1 MKTKSRVQPSRRDIS
16 DHSPLSCLN
25 ALIVASVFGVSSL
38 AAFTKDGKNYL
49 TDGSIND
56 INAALSASADGDT
69 VRVPAGNFTWGD
81 GGSVIWITK
90 RVTLAGAG
98 QGSTNIQ
105 ISSTA
110 GTYGNGT
117 IRILG
122 AGTVRDMTIRGA
134 TGARTVF
141 STSGPSGW
149 RITAI
154 TYLGVAGEGYFCY
167 GGENYGVID
176 SCNITGGGGSSELI
190 FTRGPTNSWQTPS
203 SLGTT
208 DAVYIEDCVFD
219 GPGYV
224 SDFNSNARGV
234 VRFCTIKGNMKVDG
248 HGVATNT
255 PARGV
260 RHMEVYRNRW
270 TILFAYWT
278 PVELRGGTGH
288 IFDNQVTQV
297 NWSQAWFRVR
307 EYGVLGKFPPF
318 NWTLQTP
325 VNYPILDQ
333 VGTGQDPR
341 VGGSE
346 PMYLWNN
353 IDRDGKDWQI
363 TWDGIQP
370 DCITLYR
377 VQTGDPNATFT
388 MDDIIKKDRDYFKH
402 TVGATFNG
410 SSGIGRGTKAQMLAI
425 QASVRGVGFWVTDE
439 ADWNETNGAEAD
451 GQLYVWNGS
460 AWTLK
465 YTPLTY
471 PHPLRN
477 SGAPSNV
484 KINVRVN

>member
-1 MKTKSRVQPSRRDIS
+1 MNINSRVLPPRHQTPARILPPSVA
-16 DHSPLSCLN
+16 
-25 ALIVASVFGVSSL
+25 ALLIAGWLGLPSL
-38 AAFTKDGKNYL
+38 AAFTKEGKNYL
-49 TDGSIND
+49 TDGSMND
-56 INAALSASADGDT
+56 VNAALSAAADGET

-81 GGSVIWITK
+81 GGSTIWMTK

-98 QGSTNIQ
+98 QGNTNIQ

-110 GTYGNGT
+110 GTFGNAV

-134 TGARTVF
+134 TGNKSVF
-141 STSGPSGW
+141 ATSGPSGW

-176 SCNITGGGGSSELI
+176 SCNLTGGGGTSELI
-190 FTRGPTNSWQTPS
+190 FTRGPGNSWQTPS
-203 SLGTT
+203 SLGTP
-208 DAVYIEDCVFD
+208 DAVYIEDCIFD

-248 HGVATNT
+248 HGVATNS

-270 TILFAYWT
+270 TLLFNYWT
-278 PVELRGGTGH
+278 PIELRGGTGH
-288 IFDNQVTQV
+288 IFDNQVTQADRYA
-297 NWSQAWFRVR
+297 AWFKVR
-307 EYGVLGKFPPF
+307 EYGVFGKFPPF
-318 NWTLQTP
+318 NNTLQTP

-333 VGTGQDPR
+333 IGTGQDPR

-353 IDRDGKDWQI
+353 IDRDGKDWLL
-363 TWDGIQP
+363 TMDGIPP
-370 DCITLYR
+370 DGISLYR

-388 MDDIIKKDRDYFKH
+388 IHDIIKIDRDYFKQI
-402 TVGATFNG
+402 VGEIFNG
-410 SSGIGRGTKAQMLAI
+410 SSGVGRGTKAQMLAI
-425 QASVRGVGFWVTDE
+425 QGSVRGVGFWVTDE
-439 ADWNETNGAEAD
+439 ADWNKTNGTEPD

-471 PHPLRN
+471 PHPLRDA
-477 SGAPSNV
+477 GAPSNV
-484 KINVRVN
+484 RINVRVN